1 MSLAV
6 ASEAELCMD
15 APPMTRGMYRW
26 ILVLA
31 AALLSFSTADA
42 RNRWVVFPDHPET
55 LPAVRYANL
64 KSTECLSELESRQA
78 PFFAA
83 PKRQTIDAPVVLSGE
98 LRGVR
103 FEFGRNPQQRDVLDC
118 RLLLALDDLARVAAA
133 QGIATVRYNSIHRNG
148 WARGRVQGHL
158 GGVAIDITEL
168 VSRDGQVLN
177 VKRDFAGERI
187 GSATC
192 GAAAK
197 APAPG
202 KATQLRSF
210 ICALDEA
217 RIFNLLL
224 SPHYDYRHRDH
235 FHFEVRRG
243 VRWFLTN

>member
-1 MSLAV
+1 
-6 ASEAELCMD
+6 
-15 APPMTRGMYRW
+15 MTHQLFRRV
-26 ILVLA
+26 LLLA

-42 RNRWVVFPDHPET
+42 RNRWVVFPDSPET

-64 KSTECLSELESRQA
+64 TATDCVRELESRQI
-78 PFFAA
+78 PFLTVPKTAG
-83 PKRQTIDAPVVLSGE
+83 KRQTIDAPVILQGE
-98 LRGVR
+98 VRGVR
-103 FEFGRNPQQRDVLDC
+103 FEFGRRPEQRDVLDC
-118 RLLLALDDLARVAAA
+118 RLLLALDDLARIASA
-133 QGIATVRYNSIHRNG
+133 QGIATVRYNSIHRRG
-148 WARGRVQGHL
+148 WARGRVQGHR

-168 VSRDGQVLN
+168 VTADGRVLN
-177 VKRDFAGERI
+177 VKRDFEGERI

-202 KATQLRSF
+202 KATELRSF

>member
-1 MSLAV
+1 
-6 ASEAELCMD
+6 MD
-15 APPMTRGMYRW
+15 APPMTRGVFRW
-26 ILVLA
+26 LLVLA

-42 RNRWVVFPDHPET
+42 RNRWVVFPESPET

-64 KSTECLSELESRQA
+64 TATECVRELESRQV
-78 PFFAA
+78 PFLTVPKPV
-83 PKRQTIDAPVVLSGE
+83 PKRQTIDAPVVLQGE
-98 LRGVR
+98 IRGVR
-103 FEFGRNPQQRDVLDC
+103 FEFGRKPQQRDVLDC
-118 RLLLALDDLARVAAA
+118 RLLLALDDLARIAST

-168 VSRDGQVLN
+168 VGRDGQVLN

-202 KATQLRSF
+202 KATQLRAF

-217 RIFNLLL
+217 RVFNLLL